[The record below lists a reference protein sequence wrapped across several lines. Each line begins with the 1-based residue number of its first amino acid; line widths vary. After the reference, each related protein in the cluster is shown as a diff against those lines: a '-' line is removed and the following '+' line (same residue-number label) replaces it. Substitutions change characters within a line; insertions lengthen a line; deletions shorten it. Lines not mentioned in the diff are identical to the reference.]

1 MSQTLYPPAAPQSIG
16 QVLDSAF
23 RIFKV
28 SLVPCLLYGA
38 VAIIAGQLQNI
49 YTIAAG
55 KPLRS
60 FNGRD
65 PVWIA
70 LYAAGAITS
79 LVMAIALVLR
89 QRDIATG
96 ARRGTSIE
104 LSEAIRRLPG
114 LLGLIILCLL
124 LVGVGPLILGGVYAL
139 MGPTAAGYTTLGALF
154 LIMLAPLTYV
164 LTPLSLVTSAF
175 VLDGASPL
183 EAIRYVF
190 RLIKGC
196 WWRTSTIFTVAMV
209 ITIVF
214 YAVAAVV
221 IGVVVSLTGAAA
233 DFAAVT
239 AATGV
244 VYVVLGGVGMPFF
257 AAIVLAVYGELKV
270 RRGGLDLEQRIAD
283 AVQT

>member
-1 MSQTLYPPAAPQSIG
+1 MSQSLYPPTGPQSIG

-49 YTIAAG
+49 YTIASG

-70 LYAAGAITS
+70 LYLAGAIIS
-79 LVMAIALVLR
+79 LVMGLALFLR

-96 ARRGTSIE
+96 ARRGAGIE

-114 LLGLIILCLL
+114 FLGLLL
-124 LVGVGPLILGGVYAL
+124 LCALIIGIGPLIVGILYA
-139 MGPTAAGYTTLGALF
+139 AAGPNPTGYAILAVLV
-154 LIMLAPLTYV
+154 LILLVPLTYV
-164 LTPLSLVTSAF
+164 MTPLSLVTPAF
-175 VLDGASPL
+175 LLDGASPTQ
-183 EAIRYVF
+183 AIRYSM
-190 RLIKGC
+190 RLVKGC
-196 WWRTSTIFTVAMV
+196 WWRTSTIFTVALI

-221 IGVVVSLTGAAA
+221 IGVVVSLVGAA
-233 DFAAVT
+233 DVAAVT

-257 AAIVLAVYGELKV
+257 SAIILAVYGELKV
-270 RRGGLDLEQRIAD
+270 RRGGLDLEQRIAE
-283 AVQT
+283 AVQN